1 MILPGT
7 IQFEGVIGTT
17 FDGSITVYPSSD
29 SELKWQSNPVWN
41 SIFDYEI
48 GSGVIGSNGKAYKS
62 LIASVGINPVGD
74 VTGHWEV
81 LTPLNITGYKATVKV
96 GNSGELVLE
105 NEKGIAISGSEGLVK
120 FKATRE
126 QTSKFT
132 SGNVNFALFME
143 DTENNYYEY
152 ISGKCKWKNP

>member
-7 IQFEGVIGTT
+7 TEFEGVIGTT

-41 SIFDYEI
+41 STFDYEI

-81 LTPLNITGYKATVKV
+81 LTPLNITGYKATIKV
-96 GNSGELVLE
+96 GCLYGCSEFIFFHKSGWQDLNLRLF
-105 NEKGIAISGSEGLVK
+105 AP
-120 FKATRE
+120 KA
-126 QTSKFT
+126 
-132 SGNVNFALFME
+132 NALP
-143 DTENNYYEY
+143 
-152 ISGKCKWKNP
+152 S